1 VIFHSFLYVYQCG
14 RLFLVRRGVANS
26 QIFPGPNGSWDE
38 RSSSTG
44 GVTTPNWL
52 PTVAFFRWRVKF
64 TSGFCWLNPLLIF
77 FPGHRMEN
85 VRAIFPCL
93 LFWLH
98 YRMGLEGNPSPLEAW
113 TMRPRQQLF
122 LFIPATTLLSP
133 NLKGWETHLDMF
145 FCLKHDFDANLTF
158 RVDLYGKHV
167 NGTHRYITL
176 HYPLP
181 RWARPFFHV
190 PCPVY
195 PPFFAGEIPSF
206 QCCPPFT
213 HLWAHSTDCRFPL
226 MIDAWVPIEYIYIYT
241 HCRFCYNYIVMIQQQ
256 PNTYIHTY
264 IYICTY
270 IHIYAY
276 AYIYICICTY
286 THIYIYLYM
295 YVCMYYT
302 YIFTTPLY
310 TLYFLACLVLKS
322 HLFRCQ
328 DSMLSG

>member
-1 VIFHSFLYVYQCG
+1 MFTSVVVCFWCAVAWPIPRFSQAQMEVEMNAARAQEGWRHRTGCRLWHFSGGEWSLLQDFVG
-14 RLFLVRRGVANS
+14 RILF
-26 QIFPGPNGSWDE
+26 
-38 RSSSTG
+38 SS
-44 GVTTPNWL
+44 
-52 PTVAFFRWRVKF
+52 FFRVTEWKMFVRFFHVSVGRVR
-64 TSGFCWLNPLLIF
+64 F
-77 FPGHRMEN
+77 FHVSAGH
-85 VRAIFPCL
+85 VRFFHVSVGQHHFLWSNSFL

-145 FCLKHDFDANLTF
+145 FLKHDFDANLTF

-241 HCRFCYNYIVMIQQQ
+241 
-256 PNTYIHTY
+256 
-264 IYICTY
+264 
-270 IHIYAY
+270 
-276 AYIYICICTY
+276 
-286 THIYIYLYM
+286 L
-295 YVCMYYT
+295 
-302 YIFTTPLY
+302 
-310 TLYFLACLVLKS
+310 
-322 HLFRCQ
+322 
-328 DSMLSG
+328 